1 MKKIFLFLLTTI
13 ISFSSFAQT
22 LPQGIAYQ
30 AVAVKEGPYS
40 VAGENPQAIYWSNK
54 DIKVRFTILDQ
65 YPNPMD
71 TYQEFHPVTTDDYGV
86 FNLIIGQGTV
96 ISGDILKRFHGS

>member
-13 ISFSSFAQT
+13 ISISSFAQN

-40 VAGENPQAIYWSNK
+40 VAGENPSSYLLVQ
-54 DIKVRFTILDQ
+54 
-65 YPNPMD
+65 
-71 TYQEFHPVTTDDYGV
+71 
-86 FNLIIGQGTV
+86 
-96 ISGDILKRFHGS
+96 